1 MVSDIL
7 FVLILIG
14 MFLFGYF
21 VVDRAMQYSKRN
33 YKRSDKVHKQDK
45 KDHIVFTK
53 GEKHRKT

>member
-1 MVSDIL
+1 MVSNIL
-7 FVLILIG
+7 LILILFG

-21 VVDRAMQYSKRN
+21 VVDRAMRYSKRN
-33 YKRSDKVHKQDK
+33 YKKSDKVQKQDK